1 MGIIVQK
8 FGGTSVSTPE
18 NRQKVLEKIISA
30 KKEGKQVVVVVSA
43 MGRKGEPYS
52 TDNLIELV
60 EDIKENISSREMD
73 LLLSCGEIISG
84 VLLTGL
90 LQSRG
95 YKAICLTGA
104 QAGIITDNFHGCAR
118 IIKVNPELIHYYL
131 NQDYIVVVAGYQGIT
146 EDGEITTLGRGGSDT
161 TAAALGVALNAEIVE
176 IYTDVNGLKT
186 ADPRI
191 VEEAKTLDKVTYNE
205 VCQLAYEGARVIH
218 PRAVEIAMQ
227 GSIPLRIRST
237 FTDDPGTLVVNKVYP
252 YEGKQIKGDR
262 LITGIAQITNI
273 SQIKINS
280 PEISKME
287 IKKEILETIA
297 NNNISIDFINIFPE
311 QIVFTVP
318 DTLAEK
324 VEKIIASKGYQV
336 SVLKNCA
343 KVAAV
348 GAGMTGVPGVMARIV
363 KALTDEGIEILQSA
377 DSYTTIWCLVNNK
390 DMKKAV
396 KALLK
401 EFDLAEE

>member
-8 FGGTSVSTPE
+8 FGGTSVSTLE
-18 NRQKVLEKIISA
+18 NRQKVVKKIISA
-30 KKEGKQVVVVVSA
+30 KSKGKSVVVVVSA

-60 EDIKENISSREMD
+60 EDLKENISDREMD

-90 LQSRG
+90 LQSQG
-95 YKAICLTGA
+95 YNAICLTGA

-205 VCQLAYEGARVIH
+205 VCQLAYEGARIIH

-237 FTDDPGTLVVNKVYP
+237 FTDDPGTLVASKIYP
-252 YEGKQIKGDR
+252 YEGKRIKGDR

-287 IKKEILETIA
+287 TKKEILETIA
-297 NNNISIDFINIFPE
+297 NSSISIDFINIFPE

-318 DTLAEK
+318 DFLADK
-324 VEKIIASKGYQV
+324 VEKIISSKGYKV
-336 SVLKNCA
+336 NVLKNCA

-363 KALTDEGIEILQSA
+363 KALAEEGIDILQSA
-377 DSYTTIWCLVNNK
+377 DSYTTIWCLVDNK

-401 EFDLAEE
+401 EFDLSEA